1 MNDDDRLMQT
11 KTDGSRL
18 KADLTVLKADVAE
31 LKADMKEVRL
41 SLPESRAHSRTLPP
55 RKKSNRS
62 GMKSPRPNM
71 RPLPVSSLF

>member
-1 MNDDDRLMQT
+1 MNDHDRLMQT

-41 SLPESRAHSRTLPP
+41 SFVRIEGALPHFATKEE
-55 RKKSNRS
+55 
-62 GMKSPRPNM
+62 
-71 RPLPVSSLF
+71 VE